1 MKKHKPILILL
12 SHLTKVYLINKYC
25 KMKRFNFRKRIK
37 LNDFTAIFGGAGK
50 RRTLLHYAGSKRF
63 RMRWRRF
70 KMQQVRR
77 AHQGRRNKI
86 FGMMQALRIRKTYG
100 RRKPIGSFRR

>member
-1 MKKHKPILILL
+1 
-12 SHLTKVYLINKYC
+12 
-25 KMKRFNFRKRIK
+25 MKRFNFRKRIK
-37 LNDFTAIFGGAGK
+37 RNDFTSVFGGVGR
-50 RRTLLHYAGSKRF
+50 RRTLLHFVGKKRF

-77 AHQGRRNKI
+77 AHQGRRNKV

-100 RRKPIGSFRR
+100 RRSHISLTFRR